1 MTPGMTGPAEMDLK
15 FYLSLFLRRLPYFLI
30 LVALGAA
37 LGLTLATVL
46 PPVYLAEARL
56 VVESEQ
62 IPDDLAASTVRTQAR
77 EQLQII
83 QQRIL
88 TREKL
93 LEMANRLAIYA
104 QPGGASAGQVPARP
118 LAADEIVAD
127 LRDRIRIDTSGGG
140 VAEATLVSV
149 SFEAPT
155 AALSAAVT
163 NEVVTAI
170 LAENVAMRTTVS
182 GQTLDFFVQEVAR
195 LDQELAV
202 RGAAILAFKET
213 NKEALP
219 DSLEFRRNQQ
229 AAAQERLLQTGRDA
243 AVLKDRRARLV
254 QIYESTGRVEAAP
267 AADQTPE
274 ARQLQELRNQLS
286 TALAVLSPENPRV
299 KLLQVQVAALEK
311 VVAGQMAA
319 VPGADSTALPPSAYD
334 LQLAD
339 IDGQLTFL
347 AAQDSRITAEIEAL
361 RVTIEATPGNA
372 IALDTLERDYA
383 NTRAQYDQAVENKAR
398 AETGDIIESLS
409 KGQRI
414 SIIEQAVAPR
424 EPQSPNRP
432 LIAVAGVGGGL
443 AAGFGLVVLLELLNT
458 AVRRPQDL
466 TAKLG
471 ITVFATL
478 PHMRSRAQVRRRRA
492 IILLA
497 FAVVIVAIPAGL
509 WFVHTRVVPLDLLLD
524 RILGKLGL
532 AGILA
537 APAAVPL
544 IG

>member
-1 MTPGMTGPAEMDLK
+1 MDLR

-30 LVALGAA
+30 LVALGTA

-56 VVESEQ
+56 VVESQQ
-62 IPDDLAASTVRTQAR
+62 IPDELAASTVRTAAT

-88 TREKL
+88 AREKL

-104 QPGGASAGQVPARP
+104 PSGVLSGLEPVRP
-118 LAADEIVAD
+118 MAADEIVID
-127 LRDRIRIDTSGGG
+127 LRDRIRIVTTGG
-140 VAEATLVSV
+140 AAQATLVTV

-170 LAENVAMRTTVS
+170 LAENVSMRTTVA

-195 LDQELAV
+195 LDQELAT
-202 RGAAILAFKET
+202 RGAAIIAFKEA
-213 NKEALP
+213 NKAALP

-229 AAAQERLLQTGRDA
+229 AAAQERLLQLSRET

-254 QIYESTGRVEAAP
+254 NIYESTGQIEAAP
-267 AADQTPE
+267 ATMQTPE
-274 ARQLQELRNQLS
+274 ARQLQDLRDQVS
-286 TALAVLSPENPRV
+286 AALAVLSPENPRI
-299 KLLQVQVAALEK
+299 KLLQVQLAALEK
-311 VVAGQMAA
+311 VVAGQVAA
-319 VPGADSTALPPSAYD
+319 ATPAGSTTPALTPYEM
-334 LQLAD
+334 QLAD
-339 IDGQLTFL
+339 IDGQLAFS
-347 AAQDSRITAEIEAL
+347 AEQEAQITAEIEAL
-361 RVTIEATPGNA
+361 RVSIEATPGNTV
-372 IALDTLERDYA
+372 ALDMLERDYA
-383 NTRAQYDQAVENKAR
+383 NTRAQYDQAVANKAR
-398 AETGDIIESLS
+398 AETGDVIESLS

-432 LIAVAGVGGGL
+432 LLAAAGVGGGL
-443 AAGFGLVVLLELLNT
+443 AAGFGLVVLMELLNT
-458 AVRRPQDL
+458 AVRRPVDL

-471 ITVFATL
+471 ITAFATL
-478 PHMRSRAQVRRRRA
+478 PYMRSRAQVRWRRA
-492 IILLA
+492 VILFA
-497 FAVVIVAIPAGL
+497 FAVVLLALPAGL
-509 WFVHTRVVPLDLLLD
+509 WFVHTEMLPLDLLLD

-532 AGILA
+532 AGFLSTPVSV
-537 APAAVPL
+537 PAV
-544 IG
+544 G